1 MQWIVFHFFW
11 STLCNINSHW
21 IIDKAFASYLNH
33 STYFVKVLTLNFF
46 FRINISDA
54 WTEGN
59 PFCIGVNNLYQ
70 ELLIRDCNERLP
82 FLCYKEA
89 DILSFKPSRHLQ
101 IEWHK
106 QCHLDFQKIKK
117 KHQIILLH
125 AFLIISGADHYQSER
140 ARTKIKPYFYL
151 RSLFQRLR
159 FKTSNI
165 FL

>member
-1 MQWIVFHFFW
+1 MSCSVSLNWLSALGSSLLCRLLILMQKSWFGILKESISNAVNRFSFFF

-54 WTEGN
+54 WIEGN

-70 ELLIRDCNERLP
+70 ELQIRDCNERLP

-101 IEWHK
+101 IECHK
-106 QCHLDFQKIKK
+106 QCHLDFQKIK
-117 KHQIILLH
+117 IN
-125 AFLIISGADHYQSER
+125 
-140 ARTKIKPYFYL
+140 IK
-151 RSLFQRLR
+151 
-159 FKTSNI
+159 
-165 FL
+165 

>member
-1 MQWIVFHFFW
+1 MSCSVSLNWLSALGSSLLCRLLILMQKSWFGILKESISNAVNRFSFFF

-54 WTEGN
+54 WIEGN

-70 ELLIRDCNERLP
+70 ELQIRDCNERLP

-101 IEWHK
+101 IECHK

-117 KHQIILLH
+117 N
-125 AFLIISGADHYQSER
+125 
-140 ARTKIKPYFYL
+140 IK
-151 RSLFQRLR
+151 
-159 FKTSNI
+159 
-165 FL
+165 

>member
-1 MQWIVFHFFW
+1 MNHWQGIFIILKSFYIFCESTDSDFF
-11 STLCNINSHW
+11 L
-21 IIDKAFASYLNH
+21 
-33 STYFVKVLTLNFF
+33 

-70 ELLIRDCNERLP
+70 ELQIRDCNERLP

-101 IEWHK
+101 FECHK

-117 KHQIILLH
+117 THQIILLH

-165 FL
+165 YL

>member
-1 MQWIVFHFFW
+1 MNRFSFFW

-70 ELLIRDCNERLP
+70 ELQIRDCNERLP

-101 IEWHK
+101 IECHK

-117 KHQIILLH
+117 
-125 AFLIISGADHYQSER
+125 
-140 ARTKIKPYFYL
+140 
-151 RSLFQRLR
+151 
-159 FKTSNI
+159 TSNNI
-165 FL
+165 TTCISDNFWCWPLSIRES

>member
-70 ELLIRDCNERLP
+70 ELQIRDCNERLP

-117 KHQIILLH
+117 KPSNNITSC
-125 AFLIISGADHYQSER
+125 ISDNFWRWPLSIRE
-140 ARTKIKPYFYL
+140 
-151 RSLFQRLR
+151 S
-159 FKTSNI
+159 
-165 FL
+165 